1 MNAIASN
8 DADDPP
14 RGGPTIMVPALWTAG
29 ENSGRPLTAEEQAL
43 LAVISAV
50 VRFRKGEQI
59 YAEGERADAVFNI
72 KTGVVKSCRTL
83 LDGRQ
88 HVVGFFF
95 ADDLIGLAQNGSYV
109 NSAEAVTTA
118 TLYRIPAAP
127 LQARLR
133 NYPDLDVQV
142 ISKLCHELREAQR
155 HAVLLSER
163 HAIAKVGLFLQMLE
177 THQAARGESMG
188 EVYLQMT
195 RRDIAAYA
203 GITPEAVTRSLR
215 DLVGRGAITFR
226 DRRHVQIINRMRLE
240 AAIWSTRQG
249 R

>member
-1 MNAIASN
+1 MNATASN
-8 DADDPP
+8 DPNDPP

-43 LAVISAV
+43 LAVISTV

-72 KTGVVKSCRTL
+72 KTGVVKSYRTL
-83 LDGRQ
+83 LDGR
-88 HVVGFFF
+88 V
-95 ADDLIGLAQNGSYV
+95 
-109 NSAEAVTTA
+109 
-118 TLYRIPAAP
+118 
-127 LQARLR
+127 
-133 NYPDLDVQV
+133 
-142 ISKLCHELREAQR
+142 
-155 HAVLLSER
+155 
-163 HAIAKVGLFLQMLE
+163 LE

-240 AAIWSTRQG
+240 AAIWPTRQA